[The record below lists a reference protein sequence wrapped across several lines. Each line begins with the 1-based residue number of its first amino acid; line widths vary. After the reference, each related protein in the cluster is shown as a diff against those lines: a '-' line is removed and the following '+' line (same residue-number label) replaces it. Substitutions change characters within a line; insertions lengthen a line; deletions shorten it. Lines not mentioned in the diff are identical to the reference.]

1 VASSR
6 RRECRS
12 AANAPAGQILRI
24 DHVVRHSQFR
34 LLTAHYGLFQ
44 LGSALGSGFV
54 GAYLLKLGFSMPVAL
69 MAYAAL
75 LLARFALR
83 FVALAVVR
91 VIGYRGTV
99 MLGAA
104 ISATQVLPLMRAEDP
119 TWLIVWIAT
128 VSLAD
133 SLYWPVY
140 HSACAVTGSE
150 GSRGRE
156 LGLRTA
162 IGAGVGILGPLVG
175 GILLERFGPGVGF
188 GLAAILSMS
197 SILPILSMS
206 AIPAGPVPSPAGA
219 MRGIDRA
226 GIATFAADGWMASGL
241 AIAWP
246 MVLFLS
252 LGAHYEAFGLAN
264 AGAGLVGAVAGLIC
278 GRAIDRGGRDR
289 YLIAVAV
296 ALTGGFALRAC
307 AQWSPFAGTVANA
320 SGAAVMGLYVP
331 VLMSVIYD
339 KAKLSGSAY
348 RFHFAAEAGWDMGAG
363 MGCILAALVV
373 WATQIPSLSMLPAM
387 VGVFAMYRCIRGESA
402 RAKSARG
409 GDVLAA
415 G

>member
-1 VASSR
+1 VI
-6 RRECRS
+6 
-12 AANAPAGQILRI
+12 G
-24 DHVVRHSQFR
+24 HSQFR
-34 LLTAHYGLFQ
+34 LLTAHYGLYQ
-44 LGSALGSGFV
+44 LGTALGGGFV
-54 GAYLLKLGFSMPVAL
+54 GAYLLKLGFSMPAAL

-83 FVALAVVR
+83 FVALGVVR
-91 VIGYRGTV
+91 AIGYRGAV
-99 MLGAA
+99 VLGAA
-104 ISATQVLPLMRAEDP
+104 ISATQFLPLMWAEDP
-119 TWLIVWIAT
+119 IWLVVWIAT

-140 HSACAVTGSE
+140 HSACAVIGAD

-175 GILLERFGPGVGF
+175 GILLEHFGPGIGF
-188 GLAAILSMS
+188 GVAAALSLS
-197 SILPILSMS
+197 SILPLLPMS
-206 AIPAGPVPSPAGA
+206 AIPAGPVPSPADA
-219 MRGIDRA
+219 MRGIDRTA
-226 GIATFAADGWMASGL
+226 LATFAADGWMASGL
-241 AIAWP
+241 AVAWP

-252 LGAHYEAFGLAN
+252 LGAHYEAFGMAN
-264 AGAGLVGAVAGLIC
+264 AGAGLVGAVAGLLC

-289 YLIAVAV
+289 YVVIVTC

-307 AQWSPFAGTVANA
+307 AHWSPFAGTLANA

-373 WATQIPSLSMLPAM
+373 WATQVPSLSMVPAV
-387 VGVFAMYRCIRGESA
+387 VGVFAMYRCIRGQST
-402 RAKSARG
+402 RAKSAPAR
-409 GDVLAA
+409 DVLAA